1 MDKSLSKAI
10 IFDFDGTLVDS
21 EQAIYECFQS
31 ITKHI
36 APERERHAKNIL
48 IGPPLRDTASEIL
61 GPEHQDLL
69 DEFVQLFITMHDEQV
84 IRHTHPYPDVI
95 EVLKK
100 LHNKNIPMAVATN
113 KRLAPTKK
121 LIDHFGWNEYFSLI
135 ECSDSQSEMRNKDA
149 MIQDIINQNES
160 FQGSFFVGDT
170 VNDGLSANL
179 NQLTFIKACYGYG
192 NDQDWSKVTIH
203 QEIHQFIEILK
214 LI

>member
-1 MDKSLSKAI
+1 MGESLSKAI

-21 EQAIYECFQS
+21 KKAIYECFQK

-36 APERERHAKNIL
+36 APERESYAKNLL

-61 GPEHQDLL
+61 GPEHQGSL
-69 DEFVQLFITMHDEQV
+69 DEFVQLFIALHDEQV
-84 IRHTHPYPDVI
+84 IQHTQPYLDVI
-95 EVLKK
+95 QVLKQ
-100 LHNKNIPMAVATN
+100 LHSKNIPMAIATN

-121 LIDHFGWNEYFSLI
+121 LICHFGWNDYFSFI
-135 ECSDSQSEMRNKDA
+135 ECSDSQPEMRNKDA

-160 FQGSFFVGDT
+160 FHGSYFVGDT

-179 NQLTFIKACYGYG
+179 NQLPFIKACYGYG
-192 NDQDWSKVTIH
+192 HDQDWSRVTAFK
-203 QEIHQFIEILK
+203 EIHQFIEILE

>member
-1 MDKSLSKAI
+1 MSNAI

-21 EQAIYECFQS
+21 EKAIYECFQS
-31 ITKHI
+31 ITKRI
-36 APERERHAKNIL
+36 APERESYAKNLL

-61 GPEHQDLL
+61 GPKNQDLL

-84 IRHTHPYPDVI
+84 IRYNQPYPDVI
-95 EVLKK
+95 QVLKK
-100 LHNKNIPMAVATN
+100 LHSKNIPMAVATN
-113 KRLAPTKK
+113 KRLAPTQK
-121 LIDHFGWNEYFSLI
+121 LMDHFGWNDYFLLI

-160 FQGSFFVGDT
+160 FYGSYFVGDT

-179 NQLTFIKACYGYG
+179 NQLPFIKACYGYG
-192 NDQDWSKVTIH
+192 RDQDWSKVSIH
-203 QEIHQFIEILK
+203 QEIPQFIKILE

>member
-1 MDKSLSKAI
+1 LSNAI

-21 EQAIYECFQS
+21 EKAIYECFQS
-31 ITKHI
+31 ITKRI
-36 APERERHAKNIL
+36 APERESYAKNLL

-69 DEFVQLFITMHDEQV
+69 DEFVQLFIEMHDEQV

-95 EVLKK
+95 QVLKQ
-100 LHNKNIPMAVATN
+100 LHAQNIPMAVATN

-121 LIDHFGWNEYFSLI
+121 LIDHFGWNEYFLLI
-135 ECSDSQSEMRNKDA
+135 ECSDSQPEMRNKDA
-149 MIQDIINQNES
+149 MIQDIINQNQI

-179 NQLTFIKACYGYG
+179 NQLPFIKAFYGYG
-192 NDQDWSKVTIH
+192 QDQDWSKVTAFK
-203 QEIHQFIEILK
+203 EINQFIEVLE

>member
-1 MDKSLSKAI
+1 LGESLSKAI

-21 EQAIYECFQS
+21 EKAIYECFQS

-36 APERERHAKNIL
+36 APERENYAKNLL

-61 GPEHQDLL
+61 GAEHQDLL

-84 IRHTHPYPDVI
+84 IRHTHHYPDVI
-95 EVLKK
+95 QVLKQ
-100 LHNKNIPMAVATN
+100 LHAQNIPMAVATN

-121 LIDHFGWNEYFSLI
+121 LIDHFGWNEYFSSI
-135 ECSDSQSEMRNKDA
+135 ECSDSQPEMRNKDA
-149 MIQDIINQNES
+149 MIQDIFNQNQS
-160 FQGSFFVGDT
+160 FHDSYFVGDT

-179 NQLTFIKACYGYG
+179 NQLPFIKACYGYG
-192 NDQDWSKVTIH
+192 QNQDWSKVTIH
-203 QEIHQFIEILK
+203 KEIHQFIEILK